1 MLTKKFGNLLM
12 SIIKIWR
19 SKMRE
24 IIEYLEENPII
35 AAIKDNEDV
44 ECVINTD
51 VKVIFMLFG
60 SILTIKETVSK
71 LKEAG
76 KKVYVHIDLVDGLG
90 RDEEAVKFLKG
101 VGVDGIITTKPT
113 LIKAIKNEG
122 IVAIQRLFMLDSRS
136 LETGIKSIIEERPDA
151 VEIMPGLASKVIS
164 IIHKKIKIPVIVG
177 GLICDKTD
185 IINALS
191 NGAIAISTSKKE
203 LWNE

>member
-1 MLTKKFGNLLM
+1 
-12 SIIKIWR
+12 
-19 SKMRE
+19 MRQ

-35 AAIKDNEDV
+35 AAVKDNADIEY
-44 ECVINTD
+44 VIKTD

-60 SILTIKETVSK
+60 SILTIKDTVSL
-71 LKEAG
+71 LKEKG

-113 LIKAIKNEG
+113 LIKAIKNEDL
-122 IVAIQRLFMLDSRS
+122 VAIQRLFMLDSRS
-136 LETGIKSIIEERPDA
+136 LETGIKSIVEERPDA
-151 VEIMPGLASKVIS
+151 VEIMPGLASKVIG